1 MFKFHKRII
10 YAIFR
15 QRNGKSAAVELADMA
30 DSDSVDSK
38 EEHGADTSVDNV
50 CYDKIHI
57 KQGSGKNAS
66 VELTD
71 LEGKGSVE
79 NKEERDMATSLDN
92 VCYDKLPS
100 NLYLVYP
107 KSRLYI

>member
-1 MFKFHKRII
+1 
-10 YAIFR
+10 
-15 QRNGKSAAVELADMA
+15 MA
-30 DSDSVDSK
+30 DSDSVDS
-38 EEHGADTSVDNV
+38 EEEQDADTSVDNV
-50 CYDKIHI
+50 CYDKVHI